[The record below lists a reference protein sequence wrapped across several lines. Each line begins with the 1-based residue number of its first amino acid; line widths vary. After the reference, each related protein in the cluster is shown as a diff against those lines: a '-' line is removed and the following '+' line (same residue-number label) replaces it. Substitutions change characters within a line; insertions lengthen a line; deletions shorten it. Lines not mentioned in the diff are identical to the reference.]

1 MPLFIMIFLIQ
12 YIFDLFIIKYLSFQL
27 IELHT
32 FLLIINEMVDYSLHF
47 LRLTEN
53 INLRPNSQAISE
65 TLTLALTLTLTQTI
79 KIFQA
84 IFEI

>member
-1 MPLFIMIFLIQ
+1 MIYLC
-12 YIFDLFIIKYLSFQL
+12 IKYLSFQL

-32 FLLIINEMVDYSLHF
+32 FLLIINEMVDYSSHF
-47 LRLTEN
+47 LRPKEN
-53 INLRPNSQAISE
+53 IDLRQNSQIQAISE